1 MKKTYIQIFF
11 AFFIIIGNS
20 QSFDTNSSNLNSQ
33 FQTTLKQI
41 SLGKSN
47 IPLEID
53 GSTYFFKKP
62 QDAILILTDGG
73 NPISLKTNYN
83 LLNETFEVESED
95 GLLNLAPNKINSIK
109 FIENFF
115 VVFDSKFYEL
125 ITKND
130 KFSILKSFS
139 LEAIE
144 PDYQPGIQ
152 DKPNLRYKKV
162 NSLFIKVNNK
172 LSQIKLS
179 KKAIIALFGKSNS
192 KIVKT
197 FMKKNKISVRD
208 NNDLKVL
215 FDNYQDI
222 LIN

>member
-1 MKKTYIQIFF
+1 MIKTYPQIFF
-11 AFFIIIGNS
+11 TFFIIIGNS
-20 QSFDTNSSNLNSQ
+20 QTFDTNSSNLNSQ

>member
-1 MKKTYIQIFF
+1 MKKTYLQIFF
-11 AFFIIIGNS
+11 TFFIIIGNS
-20 QSFDTNSSNLNSQ
+20 QSFDTNVNNLNSQ

-47 IPLEID
+47 VPLEID

-62 QDAILILTDGG
+62 QDCVLILSDGG

-95 GLLNLAPNKINSIK
+95 GLLNLAPNKISSIR
-109 FIENFF
+109 FIENYF
-115 VVFDSKFYEL
+115 VVFNSKFYEL
-125 ITKND
+125 ITKNN

-144 PDYQPGIQ
+144 QDYQPGIQ

-162 NSLFIKVNNK
+162 NSLYIVVNNK

-192 KIVKT
+192 KLVKT
-197 FMKKNKISVRD
+197 FMKKNKISIRD
-208 NNDLKVL
+208 NKDLKLL
-215 FDNYQDI
+215 FDNHQDI
-222 LIN
+222 IIN

>member
-20 QSFDTNSSNLNSQ
+20 QTFDTNSSNLNSQ

>member
-11 AFFIIIGNS
+11 AFFIFIGNS
-20 QSFDTNSSNLNSQ
+20 QSFDTNVNNLNSQ

>member
-1 MKKTYIQIFF
+1 MKKTYLHIFF
-11 AFFIIIGNS
+11 TLFIVIGNS
-20 QSFDTNSSNLNSQ
+20 QTFDTNPYNLNSQ
-33 FQTTLKQI
+33 FQTILKQI
-41 SLGKSN
+41 TLGESDV
-47 IPLEID
+47 PLEID
-53 GSTYFFKKP
+53 GSTYFFKNP
-62 QDAILILTDGG
+62 QDAILVLTDGG

-83 LLNETFEVESED
+83 LLNETFEVESEG

-109 FIENFF
+109 FIEHSFI
-115 VVFDSKFYEL
+115 VFDSKFYLL

-152 DKPNLRYKKV
+152 DKPNLKYKKS
-162 NSLFIKVNNK
+162 NSLFIESNNK
-172 LSQIKLS
+172 LSQIKVS

-192 KIVKT
+192 KLVKG
-197 FMKKNKISVRD
+197 FMKKNKISIRD
-208 NNDLKVL
+208 NKDLKLL

-222 LIN
+222 ITN

>member
-1 MKKTYIQIFF
+1 MKKTYLQIFF
-11 AFFIIIGNS
+11 TFFIIIGNS
-20 QSFDTNSSNLNSQ
+20 QSFDTNVNNLNSQ

-47 IPLEID
+47 VPLEID
-53 GSTYFFKKP
+53 GSTYFFKNP
-62 QDAILILTDGG
+62 QDCVLILSDGG

-95 GLLNLAPNKINSIK
+95 GLLNLAPNKISSIR
-109 FIENFF
+109 FIENYF
-115 VVFDSKFYEL
+115 VVFNSKFYEL
-125 ITKND
+125 ITKNN

-152 DKPNLRYKKV
+152 DKPNLRYKKA
-162 NSLFIKVNNK
+162 NSLFIVVNNK

-192 KIVKT
+192 KLVKT
-197 FMKKNKISVRD
+197 FMKKNKISIRD
-208 NNDLKVL
+208 NKDLKLL
-215 FDNYQDI
+215 FDNHQDI
-222 LIN
+222 IIN

>member
-1 MKKTYIQIFF
+1 MKKNYLQIFF
-11 AFFIIIGNS
+11 TFFIIIGNS
-20 QSFDTNSSNLNSQ
+20 QSFDTNVNNLNSQ

-47 IPLEID
+47 VPLEID
-53 GSTYFFKKP
+53 GSTYFFKNP
-62 QDAILILTDGG
+62 QDCVLILSDGG

-95 GLLNLAPNKINSIK
+95 GLLNLAPNKISSIR
-109 FIENFF
+109 FIENYF
-115 VVFDSKFYEL
+115 VVFNSKFYEL
-125 ITKND
+125 ITKNN

-144 PDYQPGIQ
+144 QDYQPGIQ
-152 DKPNLRYKKV
+152 DKPNLRYKKA
-162 NSLFIKVNNK
+162 NSLFIVVNNK

-192 KIVKT
+192 KLVKT
-197 FMKKNKISVRD
+197 FMKKNKISIRD
-208 NNDLKVL
+208 NKDLKLL
-215 FDNYQDI
+215 FDNHQDI
-222 LIN
+222 IIN